1 MRSLVISIF
10 LYAYESW
17 TLTAESEKRTQA
29 FELTCY
35 RRLLNILY
43 KSRVTNDEVRRKI
56 PAAFG
61 EYDGHLVLVKMEIK
75 LVRSRLK
82 DFWLSKDNPTGHS
95 ERKKKRRGR
104 QKKRWEDN
112 IILRVDLASS
122 TRASEN
128 RPRGYKTFLCS
139 TQLSMELFLPINV
152 KIPTMVLAFRSGKI
166 AF

>member
-1 MRSLVISIF
+1 M
-10 LYAYESW
+10 
-17 TLTAESEKRTQA
+17 
-29 FELTCY
+29 LTCY

-43 KSRVTNDEVRRKI
+43 KSRVTNEVRRKI

-82 DFWLSKDNPTGHS
+82 DFWLSKHNPTGHS
-95 ERKKKRRGR
+95 ERKKKEEVDRRRGG
-104 QKKRWEDN
+104 KT
-112 IILRVDLASS
+112 IS

-139 TQLSMELFLPINV
+139 TQMSMELFLPIND
-152 KIPTMVLAFRSGKI
+152 KMPTMVLAFRSGKI